1 MGAVQTSYTVA
12 PAAAYA
18 GMLADDTENDIMTLN
33 NAEASAS
40 MPFGICVAFKP
51 SPTTDKDASLPIAG
65 AKLAGI
71 LVHSHD
77 YERTFTLPDGTTAG
91 ELDSTGVKV
100 GAEIA
105 VLWRGTVWVKVVQA
119 VAPGDRLFV
128 CTDPGSGGSAYTAK
142 GQVGNAADTAGT
154 ATQIDATAIGRFT
167 SSAAAGGYAKLQ
179 VDFSQKP

>member
-18 GMLADDTENDIMTLN
+18 GMLADDTKSDVMTME

-40 MPFGICVAFKP
+40 MPFGIVVAFKTSSP
-51 SPTTDKDASLPIAG
+51 GSDRAAVLPTTSET
-65 AKLAGI
+65 KLAGI

-77 YERTFTLPDGTTAG
+77 YERTFTLPDGSTVG
-91 ELDSTGVKV
+91 ELDSTGIKP

-105 VLWRGTVWVKVVQA
+105 VMWRGTCWVKVQQA
-119 VAPGDRLFV
+119 VVPGDRLFV
-128 CTDPGSGGSAYTAK
+128 CKSANVVYTGL
-142 GQVGNAADTAGT
+142 GQVGNADESTNT
-154 ATQIDATAIGRFT
+154 IDASAIGRFT
-167 SSAAAGGYAKLQ
+167 SGAAAGGFAKLQ

>member
-18 GMLADDTENDIMTLN
+18 GMLADDTENDIMTMN

-40 MPFGICVAFKP
+40 MPFGIVVCFKP
-51 SPTTDKDASLPIAG
+51 SPTTDKDATLPASG
-65 AKLAGI
+65 GKLAGV

-91 ELDSTGVKV
+91 ELDSTGIKP

-105 VLWRGTVWVKVVQA
+105 VLWRGTVWVKVQQA

-128 CTDPGSGGSAYTAK
+128 CHTANTVYTAK
-142 GQVGNAADTAGT
+142 GQVGNADESTNT
-154 ATQIDATAIGRFT
+154 IDATAIGRFT
-167 SSAAAGGYAKLQ
+167 SSAAAGGFAKLQ